1 MLRKIVL
8 VPLLA
13 ALALLVARLAY
24 DPPVI
29 RTRVVTTVVE
39 TSGSGPCTAAHV
51 RRHQG
56 LRPPHQR
63 RQGGED
69 RLYIAAGLEPED
81 GAAVVE

>member
-8 VPLLA
+8 VLLLA
-13 ALALLVARLAY
+13 ALAMLVARLAY

-29 RTRVVTTVVE
+29 RNVTTVVE
-39 TSGSGPCTAAHV
+39 TSGSGPRTAAHV